1 MNILTTRQVA
11 EQLGTSPK
19 VVLANA
25 KKCLS
30 GKIIQ
35 NGKPTY
41 WTPEE
46 VSVLIEQLKCNS
58 PNGKPFPNLPVE
70 LKGLE
75 RCCRDSTI
83 TTNQF
88 AKQLGTTVSVILE
101 NGRKCFPEKIIENGK
116 PTYWTQKEVTVLLDY
131 MKTHNSNNRSQEL
144 NLKVS
149 TTTTELSPALKIKKA
164 LELMQEGYEEEM
176 ERLRTVNQTLVQE
189 NMKLE
194 DEKAALLPRAEAYS
208 QFLDRSQ
215 SINLRDAAQY
225 LGVTQTELMSV
236 LKTRYIYRARDGYRA
251 YSEYSC
257 YFMLRPWTNGDR
269 SGQQL
274 LMTSKGLDFFR
285 GRLPQKIEDRTG
297 GQDAE

>member
-19 VVLANA
+19 VVLENA
-25 KKCLS
+25 RKCLC

-46 VSVLIEQLKCNS
+46 V
-58 PNGKPFPNLPVE
+58 
-70 LKGLE
+70 
-75 RCCRDSTI
+75 TI
-83 TTNQF
+83 
-88 AKQLGTTVSVILE
+88 
-101 NGRKCFPEKIIENGK
+101 IIERMKQSKPNQNGFTASVK
-116 PTYWTQKEVTVLLDY
+116 G
-131 MKTHNSNNRSQEL
+131 
-144 NLKVS
+144 VS
-149 TTTTELSPALKIKKA
+149 TELTPALKIKKA

-236 LKTRYIYRARDGYRA
+236 LKARYIYRAKDGYRA

>member
-19 VVLANA
+19 VVLENA

-46 VSVLIEQLKCNS
+46 V
-58 PNGKPFPNLPVE
+58 
-70 LKGLE
+70 
-75 RCCRDSTI
+75 TI
-83 TTNQF
+83 
-88 AKQLGTTVSVILE
+88 
-101 NGRKCFPEKIIENGK
+101 IIERMKQSKPNQNGFTASVK
-116 PTYWTQKEVTVLLDY
+116 G
-131 MKTHNSNNRSQEL
+131 
-144 NLKVS
+144 VS
-149 TTTTELSPALKIKKA
+149 TELTPALKIKKA

-236 LKTRYIYRARDGYRA
+236 LKARYIYRARDGYRA

-297 GQDAE
+297 GQYAE

>member
-1 MNILTTRQVA
+1 MNNLTTRQVA

-19 VVLANA
+19 VVLENA

-46 VSVLIEQLKCNS
+46 V
-58 PNGKPFPNLPVE
+58 
-70 LKGLE
+70 
-75 RCCRDSTI
+75 TI
-83 TTNQF
+83 
-88 AKQLGTTVSVILE
+88 
-101 NGRKCFPEKIIENGK
+101 IIERMKQSKPNQNGFTASVK
-116 PTYWTQKEVTVLLDY
+116 G
-131 MKTHNSNNRSQEL
+131 
-144 NLKVS
+144 VS
-149 TTTTELSPALKIKKA
+149 TELTPALKIKKA

-236 LKTRYIYRARDGYRA
+236 LKARYIYRARDGYRA

>member
-19 VVLANA
+19 VILENA
-25 KKCLS
+25 RKCLS

-46 VSVLIEQLKCNS
+46 V
-58 PNGKPFPNLPVE
+58 
-70 LKGLE
+70 
-75 RCCRDSTI
+75 TI
-83 TTNQF
+83 
-88 AKQLGTTVSVILE
+88 
-101 NGRKCFPEKIIENGK
+101 IIERMKQSKPNQNGFTASVK
-116 PTYWTQKEVTVLLDY
+116 G
-131 MKTHNSNNRSQEL
+131 
-144 NLKVS
+144 VS
-149 TTTTELSPALKIKKA
+149 TELTPALKIKKA

-236 LKTRYIYRARDGYRA
+236 LKARYIYRARDGYRA

>member
-1 MNILTTRQVA
+1 MNNLTTRQVA

-19 VVLANA
+19 VVLDNA

-46 VSVLIEQLKCNS
+46 V
-58 PNGKPFPNLPVE
+58 
-70 LKGLE
+70 
-75 RCCRDSTI
+75 TI
-83 TTNQF
+83 
-88 AKQLGTTVSVILE
+88 
-101 NGRKCFPEKIIENGK
+101 IIERMKQSKPNQNGFTASVK
-116 PTYWTQKEVTVLLDY
+116 G
-131 MKTHNSNNRSQEL
+131 
-144 NLKVS
+144 VS
-149 TTTTELSPALKIKKA
+149 TELTPALKIKKA

-194 DEKAALLPRAEAYS
+194 DEKAALIPRAEAYS

-225 LGVTQTELMSV
+225 LGVTQTELMSA
-236 LKTRYIYRARDGYRA
+236 LKARYIYRARDGYRA

-257 YFMLRPWTNGDR
+257 YFTLRPWTNGDR

-285 GRLPQKIEDRTG
+285 GRLPQKIEDKTG
-297 GQDAE
+297 GQNEE

>member
-1 MNILTTRQVA
+1 MNNLTTRQVA

-19 VVLANA
+19 VVLENA

-46 VSVLIEQLKCNS
+46 V
-58 PNGKPFPNLPVE
+58 
-70 LKGLE
+70 
-75 RCCRDSTI
+75 TI
-83 TTNQF
+83 
-88 AKQLGTTVSVILE
+88 
-101 NGRKCFPEKIIENGK
+101 IIERMKQSKPNQNGFTASVK
-116 PTYWTQKEVTVLLDY
+116 G
-131 MKTHNSNNRSQEL
+131 
-144 NLKVS
+144 VS
-149 TTTTELSPALKIKKA
+149 TELTPALKIKKA

-194 DEKAALLPRAEAYS
+194 DEKAALIPRAEAYS

-236 LKTRYIYRARDGYRA
+236 LKARYIYRARDGYRA

-297 GQDAE
+297 GQYAE

>member
-1 MNILTTRQVA
+1 MNNLPTRQVA

-19 VVLANA
+19 V
-25 KKCLS
+25 
-30 GKIIQ
+30 
-35 NGKPTY
+35 
-41 WTPEE
+41 
-46 VSVLIEQLKCNS
+46 
-58 PNGKPFPNLPVE
+58 
-70 LKGLE
+70 
-75 RCCRDSTI
+75 
-83 TTNQF
+83 
-88 AKQLGTTVSVILE
+88 ILE
-101 NGRKCFPEKIIENGK
+101 NSRKCLPDKVIVNGK
-116 PTYWTQKEVTVLLDY
+116 ATKWSEQEVTVLIDFI
-131 MKTHNSNNRSQEL
+131 KNNSHRNDTCFT
-144 NLKVS
+144 NLVKV
-149 TTTTELSPALKIKKA
+149 TETNLTPALKIKKA

-236 LKTRYIYRARDGYRA
+236 LKARYIYRARDGYRA

>member
-1 MNILTTRQVA
+1 MNNLTTRQVA

-19 VVLANA
+19 VVLDNA

-46 VSVLIEQLKCNS
+46 V
-58 PNGKPFPNLPVE
+58 
-70 LKGLE
+70 
-75 RCCRDSTI
+75 TI
-83 TTNQF
+83 
-88 AKQLGTTVSVILE
+88 
-101 NGRKCFPEKIIENGK
+101 IIERMKQSKPNQNGFTASVK
-116 PTYWTQKEVTVLLDY
+116 G
-131 MKTHNSNNRSQEL
+131 
-144 NLKVS
+144 VS
-149 TTTTELSPALKIKKA
+149 TELTPALKIKKA
-164 LELMQEGYEEEM
+164 LELMQEGYEEM

-194 DEKAALLPRAEAYS
+194 DEKAALIPRAEAYS

-225 LGVTQTELMSV
+225 LGVTQTELMSA
-236 LKTRYIYRARDGYRA
+236 LKARYIYRARDGYRA

-257 YFMLRPWTNGDR
+257 YFTLRPWTNGDR

-285 GRLPQKIEDRTG
+285 GRLPQKIEDKTG
-297 GQDAE
+297 GQNEE

>member
-1 MNILTTRQVA
+1 MNNLTTRQVA

-19 VVLANA
+19 VVLENA

-46 VSVLIEQLKCNS
+46 V
-58 PNGKPFPNLPVE
+58 
-70 LKGLE
+70 
-75 RCCRDSTI
+75 TI
-83 TTNQF
+83 
-88 AKQLGTTVSVILE
+88 
-101 NGRKCFPEKIIENGK
+101 IIERMKQSKPNQNGFTASVK
-116 PTYWTQKEVTVLLDY
+116 G
-131 MKTHNSNNRSQEL
+131 
-144 NLKVS
+144 VS
-149 TTTTELSPALKIKKA
+149 TELTPALKIKKA

-194 DEKAALLPRAEAYS
+194 DEKAALIPRAEAYS

-236 LKTRYIYRARDGYRA
+236 LKARYIYRARDGYRA

-297 GQDAE
+297 GEDAE

>member
-1 MNILTTRQVA
+1 MNNLTTRQVA

-19 VVLANA
+19 VVLENA

-46 VSVLIEQLKCNS
+46 V
-58 PNGKPFPNLPVE
+58 
-70 LKGLE
+70 
-75 RCCRDSTI
+75 TI
-83 TTNQF
+83 
-88 AKQLGTTVSVILE
+88 
-101 NGRKCFPEKIIENGK
+101 IIERMKQSKPNQNGFTASVK
-116 PTYWTQKEVTVLLDY
+116 G
-131 MKTHNSNNRSQEL
+131 
-144 NLKVS
+144 VS
-149 TTTTELSPALKIKKA
+149 TELTPALKIKKA

-194 DEKAALLPRAEAYS
+194 DEKAALIPRAEAYS

-225 LGVTQTELMSV
+225 LGVTQTELMSA
-236 LKTRYIYRARDGYRA
+236 LKARYIYRARDGYRA

-257 YFMLRPWTNGDR
+257 YFTLRPWTNGDR

-285 GRLPQKIEDRTG
+285 GRLPQKIEDKTG
-297 GQDAE
+297 GQNEE

>member
-1 MNILTTRQVA
+1 MNNLTTRQVA

-19 VVLANA
+19 VVLENA

-46 VSVLIEQLKCNS
+46 V
-58 PNGKPFPNLPVE
+58 
-70 LKGLE
+70 
-75 RCCRDSTI
+75 TI
-83 TTNQF
+83 
-88 AKQLGTTVSVILE
+88 
-101 NGRKCFPEKIIENGK
+101 IIERMKQSKPNQNGFTASVK
-116 PTYWTQKEVTVLLDY
+116 G
-131 MKTHNSNNRSQEL
+131 
-144 NLKVS
+144 VS
-149 TTTTELSPALKIKKA
+149 TELTPALKIKKA

-225 LGVTQTELMSV
+225 LGVTQTELMQV
-236 LKTRYIYRARDGYRA
+236 LKARYIYRARDGYRA

>member
-19 VVLANA
+19 VVLENA

-46 VSVLIEQLKCNS
+46 V
-58 PNGKPFPNLPVE
+58 
-70 LKGLE
+70 
-75 RCCRDSTI
+75 TI
-83 TTNQF
+83 
-88 AKQLGTTVSVILE
+88 
-101 NGRKCFPEKIIENGK
+101 IIERMKQSKPNQNGFTASVK
-116 PTYWTQKEVTVLLDY
+116 G
-131 MKTHNSNNRSQEL
+131 
-144 NLKVS
+144 VS
-149 TTTTELSPALKIKKA
+149 TELTPALKIKKA

-236 LKTRYIYRARDGYRA
+236 LKARYIYRARDGYRA

-297 GQDAE
+297 GPDAE

>member
-1 MNILTTRQVA
+1 MNNLTTRQVA

-19 VVLANA
+19 VVLDNA

-46 VSVLIEQLKCNS
+46 V
-58 PNGKPFPNLPVE
+58 
-70 LKGLE
+70 
-75 RCCRDSTI
+75 TI
-83 TTNQF
+83 
-88 AKQLGTTVSVILE
+88 
-101 NGRKCFPEKIIENGK
+101 IIERMKQSKPNQNGFTASVK
-116 PTYWTQKEVTVLLDY
+116 G
-131 MKTHNSNNRSQEL
+131 
-144 NLKVS
+144 VS
-149 TTTTELSPALKIKKA
+149 TELTPALKIKKA

-194 DEKAALLPRAEAYS
+194 DEKAALIPRAEAYS

-236 LKTRYIYRARDGYRA
+236 LKARYIYRARDGYRA

-297 GQDAE
+297 GHDAE

>member
-1 MNILTTRQVA
+1 MNNLTTRQVA

-19 VVLANA
+19 VVLENA

-46 VSVLIEQLKCNS
+46 V
-58 PNGKPFPNLPVE
+58 
-70 LKGLE
+70 
-75 RCCRDSTI
+75 TI
-83 TTNQF
+83 
-88 AKQLGTTVSVILE
+88 
-101 NGRKCFPEKIIENGK
+101 IIERMKQSKPNQNGFTASVK
-116 PTYWTQKEVTVLLDY
+116 G
-131 MKTHNSNNRSQEL
+131 
-144 NLKVS
+144 VS
-149 TTTTELSPALKIKKA
+149 TELTPALKIKKA

-194 DEKAALLPRAEAYS
+194 DEKAALIPRAEAYS

-236 LKTRYIYRARDGYRA
+236 LKARYIYRARDGYRA

>member
-1 MNILTTRQVA
+1 MNNLTTRQVA

-19 VVLANA
+19 VVLENA

-46 VSVLIEQLKCNS
+46 V
-58 PNGKPFPNLPVE
+58 
-70 LKGLE
+70 
-75 RCCRDSTI
+75 TI
-83 TTNQF
+83 
-88 AKQLGTTVSVILE
+88 
-101 NGRKCFPEKIIENGK
+101 IIERMKQSKPNQNGFTASVK
-116 PTYWTQKEVTVLLDY
+116 G
-131 MKTHNSNNRSQEL
+131 
-144 NLKVS
+144 VS
-149 TTTTELSPALKIKKA
+149 TELTPALKIKKA

-176 ERLRTVNQTLVQE
+176 ERLRTMNQTLVQE

-236 LKTRYIYRARDGYRA
+236 LKARYIYRARDGYRA

>member
-19 VVLANA
+19 VVLENA

-46 VSVLIEQLKCNS
+46 V
-58 PNGKPFPNLPVE
+58 
-70 LKGLE
+70 
-75 RCCRDSTI
+75 TI
-83 TTNQF
+83 
-88 AKQLGTTVSVILE
+88 
-101 NGRKCFPEKIIENGK
+101 IIERMKQSKPNQNGFTASVK
-116 PTYWTQKEVTVLLDY
+116 G
-131 MKTHNSNNRSQEL
+131 
-144 NLKVS
+144 VS
-149 TTTTELSPALKIKKA
+149 TELTPALKIKKA

-225 LGVTQTELMSV
+225 LGVTQTELMQV
-236 LKTRYIYRARDGYRA
+236 LKARYIYRARDGYRA

>member
-19 VVLANA
+19 VVLENEN
-25 KKCLS
+25 KCLS

-46 VSVLIEQLKCNS
+46 V
-58 PNGKPFPNLPVE
+58 
-70 LKGLE
+70 
-75 RCCRDSTI
+75 TI
-83 TTNQF
+83 
-88 AKQLGTTVSVILE
+88 
-101 NGRKCFPEKIIENGK
+101 IIERMKQSKPNQNGFTASVK
-116 PTYWTQKEVTVLLDY
+116 G
-131 MKTHNSNNRSQEL
+131 
-144 NLKVS
+144 VS
-149 TTTTELSPALKIKKA
+149 TELTPALKIKKA

-236 LKTRYIYRARDGYRA
+236 LKARYIYRARDGYRA

>member
-19 VVLANA
+19 VVLENA

-46 VSVLIEQLKCNS
+46 V
-58 PNGKPFPNLPVE
+58 
-70 LKGLE
+70 
-75 RCCRDSTI
+75 TI
-83 TTNQF
+83 
-88 AKQLGTTVSVILE
+88 
-101 NGRKCFPEKIIENGK
+101 IIERMKQSKPNQNGFTASVK
-116 PTYWTQKEVTVLLDY
+116 G
-131 MKTHNSNNRSQEL
+131 
-144 NLKVS
+144 VS
-149 TTTTELSPALKIKKA
+149 TELTPALKIKKA

-236 LKTRYIYRARDGYRA
+236 LKARYIYRARDGYRA

>member
-1 MNILTTRQVA
+1 MNNLTTRQVA

-19 VVLANA
+19 VVLENA
-25 KKCLS
+25 RKCLS

-46 VSVLIEQLKCNS
+46 V
-58 PNGKPFPNLPVE
+58 
-70 LKGLE
+70 
-75 RCCRDSTI
+75 TI
-83 TTNQF
+83 
-88 AKQLGTTVSVILE
+88 
-101 NGRKCFPEKIIENGK
+101 IIERMKQSKPNQNGFTASVK
-116 PTYWTQKEVTVLLDY
+116 G
-131 MKTHNSNNRSQEL
+131 
-144 NLKVS
+144 VS
-149 TTTTELSPALKIKKA
+149 TELTPALKIKKA

-236 LKTRYIYRARDGYRA
+236 LKARYIYRARDGYRA

-297 GQDAE
+297 GQNAE

>member
-1 MNILTTRQVA
+1 MNNLTTRQVA
-11 EQLGTSPK
+11 EQLRTSPK
-19 VVLANA
+19 VVLENA

-46 VSVLIEQLKCNS
+46 V
-58 PNGKPFPNLPVE
+58 
-70 LKGLE
+70 
-75 RCCRDSTI
+75 TI
-83 TTNQF
+83 
-88 AKQLGTTVSVILE
+88 
-101 NGRKCFPEKIIENGK
+101 IIERMKQSKPNQNGFTASVK
-116 PTYWTQKEVTVLLDY
+116 G
-131 MKTHNSNNRSQEL
+131 
-144 NLKVS
+144 VS
-149 TTTTELSPALKIKKA
+149 TELTPALKIKKA

-236 LKTRYIYRARDGYRA
+236 LKARYIYRARDGYRA

-257 YFMLRPWTNGDR
+257 YFMLRPWMNGDR